1 MLLSSGGLLYLVF
14 QDIAPQAQLRRHW
27 FPALGAVCGFGVALA
42 GQLLFGS

>member
-1 MLLSSGGLLYLVF
+1 VSSGGLLYLVF

-42 GQLLFGS
+42 GQLLFGG